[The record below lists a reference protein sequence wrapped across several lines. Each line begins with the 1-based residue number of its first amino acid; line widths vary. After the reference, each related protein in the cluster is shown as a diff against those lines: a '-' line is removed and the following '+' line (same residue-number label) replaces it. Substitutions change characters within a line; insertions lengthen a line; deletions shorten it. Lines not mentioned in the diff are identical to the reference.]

1 MTSEEPAI
9 GRVTVFDTTLRDGE
23 QSPGCSMHPGEKLR
37 LARQLERLGVDI
49 IEAGFPIASPGEF
62 ESVRTIAHELG
73 QTTVAAL
80 CRAKEADI
88 TAAARALEGAP
99 HTPRLHVFLATSAI
113 HLKYKL
119 NMSARECVEQSAAA
133 VRLARSITPDV
144 EFSAEDGCRTEYAFL
159 REVVEAVREAG
170 AGVVNIPDTV
180 GYAMPEEIGALF
192 TRLVHDVPG
201 VVFSCH
207 CHNDLGLAVANTLA
221 AVRAGARQVE
231 VTINGIG
238 ERAGNTALEE
248 LVMALRVRRESLG
261 IATGVR
267 TEEIMRTSQLLSSFT
282 GIWPQPNKAVVGRNA
297 FAHEA
302 GIHQHGIL
310 ANPLTYEIMTPASI
324 GLGER
329 VLVLGKHSGKHAVE
343 SRLVALGFAPAADQ
357 LEALTARVKELAD
370 RKKFVYDDDLLTL
383 MDHPPQH
390 TRLTRYQVVSGNQLL
405 PTATVEVEIDGL
417 RRSAS
422 AVGNGPLDA
431 ALKAAD
437 AALGQDV
444 ELIEMHTRAVTAGKD
459 ALAEV
464 IMRVRHCDRE
474 STGQAASTDSI
485 EAALK
490 AYLSA
495 IGAARR
501 AQEAAA

>member
-1 MTSEEPAI
+1 LRRITI
-9 GRVTVFDTTLRDGE
+9 FDTTLRDGE

-62 ESVRTIAHELG
+62 ESVRTIGREIGA
-73 QTTVAAL
+73 TTVAAL

-88 TAAARALEGAP
+88 TTAGRALEGAAR
-99 HTPRLHVFLATSAI
+99 TPRLHVFLATSAI

-159 REVVEAVREAG
+159 KEVVEAVKEAG
-170 AGVVNIPDTV
+170 AGVVNVPDTV
-180 GYAMPEEIGALF
+180 GYAMPEELGALMA
-192 TRLVHDVPG
+192 RLVHDVPG
-201 VVFSCH
+201 VIFSCH

-238 ERAGNTALEE
+238 ERAGNTSLEE
-248 LVMALRVRRESLG
+248 FVMALRVRREALG
-261 IATGVR
+261 LTTGVR
-267 TEEIMRTSQLLSSFT
+267 TEELTRTSQLLSSVT

-302 GIHQHGIL
+302 GIHQHGVL
-310 ANPLTYEIMTPASI
+310 ANPLTYEIMTPESV

-329 VLVLGKHSGKHAVE
+329 VMVLGKHSGKHAVQ
-343 SRLVALGFAPAADQ
+343 SRLLALGFAPAPD
-357 LEALTARVKELAD
+357 EIETLTARVKELAD

-383 MDHPPQH
+383 VSQPVHH
-390 TRLTRYQVVSGNQLL
+390 ARLSR
-405 PTATVEVEIDGL
+405 
-417 RRSAS
+417 
-422 AVGNGPLDA
+422 
-431 ALKAAD
+431 
-437 AALGQDV
+437 
-444 ELIEMHTRAVTAGKD
+444 
-459 ALAEV
+459 
-464 IMRVRHCDRE
+464 
-474 STGQAASTDSI
+474 
-485 EAALK
+485 
-490 AYLSA
+490 
-495 IGAARR
+495 
-501 AQEAAA
+501 